1 MSEQILTNDEQTKP
15 AKRGRGRPK
24 GTPNKLQRAK
34 GEINAFNQAAN
45 KSINRE
51 LGNIA
56 TVSLATFGQQ
66 VGALQEIQ
74 VPRIRIQALGL
85 SGMALEL
92 LADFVKGV
100 EKGGQEA
107 PASIRRLAALD
118 ILQIAGITTTSQ
130 GIEKQTATNKPVS
143 ELNADELRALL
154 GQQRAAIEKLDKG
167 LGRVVNEVEG

>member
-1 MSEQILTNDEQTKP
+1 MSEQIFTNEEQTKP
-15 AKRGRGRPK
+15 PRRGRGRPK

-118 ILQIAGITTTSQ
+118 ILNIAGITTTSQ
-130 GIEKQTATNKPVS
+130 AIEKQTATNKPVS
-143 ELNADELRALL
+143 ELNADELRAMLS
-154 GQQRAAIEKLDKG
+154 QQRAAIEKLDQG
-167 LGRVVNEVEG
+167 LGRVVNEAEG

>member
-143 ELNADELRALL
+143 ELSADELRALL
-154 GQQRAAIEKLDKG
+154 GQQRQALDKLDRG
-167 LGRVVNEVEG
+167 LGRVVNEAEG

>member
-1 MSEQILTNDEQTKP
+1 MSEQIFTNEEQTKP
-15 AKRGRGRPK
+15 PRRGRGRPK

-118 ILQIAGITTTSQ
+118 ILNIAGITTTSQ
-130 GIEKQTATNKPVS
+130 AIDKQTATNKPVS
-143 ELNADELRALL
+143 ELSADELRALL
-154 GQQRAAIEKLDKG
+154 GQQRQALDKLDRG
-167 LGRVVNEVEG
+167 LGRVVNEAEG